1 MKQRRQSGAGRSD
14 QDGAAAELAIA
25 ALTFIAQEPERL
37 GRFLALSGIG
47 PESLREAAR
56 EPDFLLGVLDYVVAD
71 EALLVEFAG
80 YSDDRSGG
88 CRARPQRPGWG
99 NAAIQ
104 LADRAR
110 LGRRDRHP

>member
-80 YSDDRSGG
+80 YSTIDPADVA
-88 CRARPQRPGWG
+88 RARNVLAGETPQSS
-99 NAAIQ
+99 
-104 LADRAR
+104 
-110 LGRRDRHP
+110 